1 MDKNTLSN
9 YGWIVIAVLVL
20 SVMIALATPFGEYI
34 KAGVESTTAGLFD
47 TSEKALNVVGMS
59 ATGKEPPK
67 PIVNVRDDYEHLSG
81 YISNSGEIV
90 SDQKCN
96 YVRIPVTE
104 GEYWLVWYPD
114 ENKLYSGRL
123 RYEDNSNQLVSY
135 YNMHNSVMKYQI
147 VKDTESTASIMQ
159 IPAGV
164 SYMCVNISL
173 APAWDYTDS
182 AIIAKVESPKWVAL
196 GDSITAPTATS
207 EGLTKNYLEYVSE
220 ECDMSYINL
229 AAGGQGYAYG
239 DYDIVSKLDKIPNDV
254 ELVTIY
260 GSFNDSNNISN
271 LGTASDVY
279 VEGGNNSVAA
289 HINYTY
295 DYIQTNCPNAKIVVI
310 LPQPWASM
318 NPEENSTGTRTS
330 KAYVKLLKEICD
342 NKNITYLDL
351 YTNSGMTPWVEE
363 YRNTYYINAD
373 GTHPNNEG
381 HKILA
386 SKIVPF
392 IKSIIG

>member
-47 TSEKALNVVGMS
+47 TSEKALNIVGMS
-59 ATGKEPPK
+59 ATGKEPPA

-81 YISNSGEIV
+81 YINNNGEIE
-90 SDQKCN
+90 SDKKCN
-96 YVRIPVTE
+96 FVRIPVTE

-114 ENKLYSGRL
+114 ESKLYSGRL

-135 YNMHNSVMKYQI
+135 YNMHSSVMKYQI

-239 DYDIVSKLDKIPNDV
+239 DYDFVSKLDQIPNDV
-254 ELVTIY
+254 ELITIY

-271 LGTASDVY
+271 LGTVNDVY
-279 VEGGNNSVAA
+279 VDGGNNSVAA

-295 DYIQTNCPNAKIVVI
+295 DYIKTNHPNAKIAVI
-310 LPQPWASM
+310 IPAPWFSM
-318 NPEENSTGTRTS
+318 NPAESTGVTTS
-330 KAYVKLLKEICD
+330 KKYVNLLKEICD
-342 NKNITYLDL
+342 NKGIAYLDL
-351 YTNSGMTPWVEE
+351 YNNSGMTPWDDE
-363 YRNTYYINAD
+363 YKATYYLNGD
-373 GTHPNNEG
+373 GVHPNNEG
-381 HKILA
+381 HKLLA
-386 SKIVPF
+386 PKITPF